1 MSLRLSPDVERA
13 YEQMKAFVETYL
25 QPLEDQ
31 LPPFAQKLAPEKAR
45 DVRRALEAEGLVGW
59 AVPKDLGGHGLG
71 IPGLCAAREALA
83 HTTLWSLSP
92 VLGSEPPI
100 LLYQASPAQKE
111 AFLLPTLKGERHGA
125 FALTEPEAGSDAG
138 SLSMEALPVEG
149 GYLLTGTKVFISFVE
164 ESDYALVFARVP
176 AKGVT
181 LFLVDL
187 PSPGLEIARIMETMG
202 GARVARL
209 EFQEVFVPTERR
221 MGEEGEAF
229 ALAQHWFDV
238 DRIALQPPICIGA
251 SHRALSLAAKMELLS
266 DEEMGSWTLRLEAAR
281 ALMYRAAQE
290 AEEGRPVRHQAAM
303 VKSFA
308 VELALSLLDR
318 ALDLLGPQ
326 GYSQRFRIERYR
338 RDIRR
343 FAIAAGTLEIQ
354 NHIIARGLLK
364 GYSRP
369 LPGEVN

>member
-1 MSLRLSPDVERA
+1 MSLRLSPEVDDAFRR
-13 YEQMKAFVETYL
+13 MKDFVVTYL
-25 QPLEDQ
+25 QPLEDE
-31 LPPFAQKLAPEKAR
+31 LPPFAQKLPPETAR
-45 DVRRALEAEGLVGW
+45 RVRQALEDHGLVGL

-71 IPGLCAAREALA
+71 IPGLCAAREALG

-92 VLGSEPPI
+92 LLGSEPPI
-100 LLYQASPAQKE
+100 LLYRASPEQRE
-111 AFLLPTLKGERHGA
+111 AFLLPTLKGQRHGA

-138 SLSMEALPVEG
+138 SLSMEAKPVAG

-176 AKGVT
+176 EKGVT

-187 PSPGLEIARIMETMG
+187 PSPGLQVARIMETMG
-202 GARVARL
+202 GAHLARL
-209 EFQEVFVPTERR
+209 EFQEVFVPEERR

-251 SHRALSLAAKMELLS
+251 STRVLSLAASMDLLTEEEL
-266 DEEMGSWTLRLEAAR
+266 GSWTLRLEAAR
-281 ALMYRAAQE
+281 ALMYRVARD

-303 VKSFA
+303 VKTFA
-308 VELALSLLDR
+308 VELALALLDR
-318 ALDLLGPQ
+318 LLDLLGPK
-326 GYSQRFRIERYR
+326 GYSQKFRIERYR

-354 NHIIARGLLK
+354 NHIIARGLLR